1 MSRSSRSQ
9 LRIVVPAIAA
19 AGLLMT
25 ACSAPGSDSG
35 SGSDGPITIGVVNA
49 ADEQWTIFTEKAEA
63 EGIEVE
69 ITNFSDYQLP
79 NKALDEGELNLNQFQ
94 HLQFLAQFN
103 VATDSDLVPIGATA
117 VFPLGLYSTEYSDVA
132 DIPDGSE
139 IAIPNDET
147 NQARA
152 LLVLQEAGLL
162 ELADGGSSFSTPL
175 DILADSSRVTVTPVD
190 AAQTAIA
197 LQSGSVA
204 ASIINNDFVGD
215 AGLTAEDAVFND
227 DPNSAASQPY
237 INIWVT
243 SADQVDDERFATLVD
258 LWHSEE
264 VEAAALEESGGTAV
278 FVNNSPE
285 ELQEILA
292 GIEENLRAQG

>member
-1 MSRSSRSQ
+1 MSSKH
-9 LRIVVPAIAA
+9 LRVLVPAIAA
-19 AGLLMT
+19 AGLMMT
-25 ACSAPGSDSG
+25 ACAAPGSSSGGDTDS
-35 SGSDGPITIGVVNA
+35 DAPITIGVVNA
-49 ADEQWTIFTEKAEA
+49 ADAQWTIFTEKAAE

-79 NKALDEGELNLNQFQ
+79 NKALDEGTLDLNQFQ

-103 VATDSDLVPIGATA
+103 VATDSELVPVGATA
-117 VFPLGLYSTEYSDVA
+117 VFPLGLYATEYTDPA
-132 DIPDGSE
+132 DIPEGSD

-162 ELADGGSSFSTPL
+162 TLRDGGNSFSTVN
-175 DILADSSRVTVTPVD
+175 DVIAEESTVTVTAVD

-204 ASIINNDFVGD
+204 AAIINNDFVGD
-215 AGLTAEDAVFND
+215 AGLTAEDAIFND
-227 DPNSAASQPY
+227 DPSSPASEPY
-237 INIWVT
+237 INIWVA
-243 SADQVDDERFATLVD
+243 SADQADDERFATLVD
-258 LWHSEE
+258 LWHTEE

-278 FVNNSPE
+278 FTNTSPE

-292 GIEENLRAQG
+292 GIEENLRAQA